1 MEFVRGLSVKEQ
13 KSIAS
18 IDWEKM
24 TNEMRR
30 IL

>member
-1 MEFVRGLSVKEQ
+1 MECFRGLNVKEQ

-18 IDWEKM
+18 INWEKM
-24 TNEMRR
+24 TNEMRG

>member
-1 MEFVRGLSVKEQ
+1 MEFFRGLNVKKQ